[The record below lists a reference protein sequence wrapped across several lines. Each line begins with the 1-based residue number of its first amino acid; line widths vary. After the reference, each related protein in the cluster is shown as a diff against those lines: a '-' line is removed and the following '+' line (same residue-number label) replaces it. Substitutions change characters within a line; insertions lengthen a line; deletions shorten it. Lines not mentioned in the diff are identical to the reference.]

1 MKNKDSKWSEVI
13 SYLKTL
19 TPSGI
24 ELEFISLASFDLD
37 KNAEEGS
44 SLQSPNSILLAML
57 NILLQAIESNQD
69 SDFVQAMLNNFLS
82 NHYDIIVQ
90 DDELSALLS
99 NIKDIIKSKFTHV
112 ESLVASNLC
121 MTQYFAGL
129 NEFWSY
135 FN

>member
-90 DDELSALLS
+90 DDELSTLLS